1 MPSYG
6 PIRFSYNK
14 ISYIFYSQSW
24 PLIQLEKLKILI
36 IKLVQE
42 IQFIKML
49 GYSPIRFSQN
59 LASVWSELAV
69 NPIGKVKNLK

>member
-1 MPSYG
+1 MPSYN

-14 ISYIFYSQSW
+14 ISYTFYSQSW

-49 GYSPIRFSQN
+49 GYSPIRFSHN
-59 LASVWSELAV
+59 KSEFGFCMIRV
-69 NPIGKVKNLK
+69 GR

>member
-1 MPSYG
+1 MLSYS

-14 ISYIFYSQSW
+14 ISYTFYSQSW

-49 GYSPIRFSQN
+49 GYSPIRFSHN
-59 LASVWSELAV
+59 KSEFGFCMIRV
-69 NPIGKVKNLK
+69 GR

>member
-6 PIRFSYNK
+6 SIRFSYNK
-14 ISYIFYSQSW
+14 ISYTFYSQSW
-24 PLIQLEKLKILI
+24 PLIQLENLKILI

-49 GYSPIRFSQN
+49 GYSPIRFSHN
-59 LASVWSELAV
+59 KSEFGFCMIRV
-69 NPIGKVKNLK
+69 GR